1 MGMEVLG
8 ELPLVPGVSSSGDA
22 GVPYGLVTDER
33 RKHDGLAGSQWR
45 ETMASVADKV
55 WTNLHKGK

>member
-1 MGMEVLG
+1 
-8 ELPLVPGVSSSGDA
+8 VSSSGDA